1 MPNTTKKYKRT
12 YKDKVKIKEKSS
24 QRLQTDFQTRLGLK
38 KKKPQPAQ
46 VFKKIQI
53 SLIWL
58 ELTLVS
64 GNSQCE

>member
-38 KKKPQPAQ
+38 KKKTSASPSVQKNSNKFDLTWAY
-46 VFKKIQI
+46 I
-53 SLIWL
+53 S
-58 ELTLVS
+58 
-64 GNSQCE
+64 